1 MKEIKCYPTPRRMR
15 FDGVSRAA
23 EIIGCHKSN
32 LHNHLTGRNYSPALA
47 QRLEQAGI
55 KIVIYDSEEEA
66 KR

>member
-1 MKEIKCYPTPRRMR
+1 MR